1 MFNSI
6 RKRLI
11 LNFALMA
18 VVIILVSTSFAT
30 YQMITG
36 IQNQMKYDGI
46 TLANN
51 IKTDIENIGISN
63 IDKIQSL
70 VSEAYQHSEGNLYYI
85 GVVSLDKILV
95 AGTTK
100 DAIGQKIDSAE
111 LDSVFK
117 GNTASFMN
125 EWQGTPAYN
134 VTVPIKGDN
143 AVVSSLSV
151 GISVANMQKYITN
164 GIKKSIIV
172 GIFILIIAIIIG
184 TILGRRIAKPIESI
198 KNTVEKIGNGD
209 LTVEYSVTSKDEIGR
224 LATVSNE
231 TTKKLREL
239 VRKIKS
245 MSGSLHNLSQEV
257 SNGGDRVSESSEEI
271 AASVSSVSQEGI
283 KQTEA
288 LDYAVKLLEDFS
300 SDLNNVNI
308 KLVKLAEGGEYIKK
322 DINKGS
328 ERIKSLSNTIEGM
341 QNSFDIVRNKV
352 GNLDET
358 ISKINSIVYVINSVA
373 SQTNLLALNASIEA
387 ARAGEAGRGFS
398 VVADEIRKLAEEVL
412 TSSKNITELVN
423 RVMQETQDVSGTTEI
438 AAKSVEEI
446 KEDVEVVITSFKDV
460 IDKVNNIPKEINVVH
475 EVLQGTMEG
484 RDKILLTVESIA
496 VNSQEISSTSEE
508 ATAATEE
515 QAAITNE
522 MAVTAR
528 KLVKMAVVLEKSVSS
543 FNV

>member
-11 LNFALMA
+11 FNFALMA
-18 VVIILVSTSFAT
+18 LVIILVSTSFTT

-51 IKTDIENIGISN
+51 IKTDIENIGIDN

-70 VSEAYQHSEGNLYYI
+70 ISEAHEHSEGNLYYI
-85 GVVSLDKILV
+85 GVVSQDKVLV
-95 AGTTK
+95 AGTSK
-100 DAIGQKIDSAE
+100 DSIGEKIDTDE

-134 VTVPIKGDN
+134 VAVPIKEGDN
-143 AVVSSLSV
+143 VVSTLSV

-164 GIKKSIIV
+164 GIIKSIVV
-172 GIFILIIAIIIG
+172 GIITLILAIITG
-184 TILGRRIAKPIESI
+184 TILGRQIAKPIESI
-198 KNTVEKIGNGD
+198 KDTMEKIGNGD
-209 LTVEYSVTSKDEIGR
+209 LTVEYSVTGNDEIGR
-224 LATVSNE
+224 LASVSNE
-231 TTKKLREL
+231 TTKNLREL

-245 MSGSLHNLSQEV
+245 ISGSLNTLSQGV
-257 SNGGDRVSESSEEI
+257 SNGEEQVSVASEEI

-288 LDYAVKLLEDFS
+288 LTDAVTLLENFS
-300 SDLNNVNI
+300 SDLNNVNT
-308 KLVKLAEGGEYIKK
+308 KLTKLAEGGEYIKK
-322 DINKGS
+322 DINKES
-328 ERIKSLSNTIEGM
+328 ERINNLSNTMGEM
-341 QNSFDIVRNKV
+341 QDSFDIVRIKV
-352 GNLDET
+352 GNLDGT
-358 ISKINSIVYVINSVA
+358 ISQINSIVDVINSVA
-373 SQTNLLALNASIEA
+373 AQTNLLALNASIEA

-398 VVADEIRKLAEEVL
+398 VVADEIRKLAVEVL

-423 RVMQETQDVSGTTEI
+423 TVMKETQDVSGTTEI
-438 AAKSVEEI
+438 AAKRVEEI
-446 KEDVEVVITSFKDV
+446 KEDVEAAITSFKDV
-460 IDKVNNIPKEINVVH
+460 IDKVNNIPKEINVVN
-475 EVLQGTMEG
+475 EVLQGTMVG
-484 RDKILLTVESIA
+484 RDKILSTVESIA
-496 VNSQEISSTSEE
+496 SNSEEISSLTEE
-508 ATAATEE
+508 VTASTEE

-528 KLVKMAVVLEKSVSS
+528 KLVRMAGVLEKSVSS
-543 FNV
+543 FNA